1 MSPHQAMAFLRTV
14 ADRCCR
20 PVEGV
25 TRGEADMVKG
35 RFHQC
40 ADVISALC
48 DRLVDQARTFEVIEG
63 HLQDTPWPLLKPD
76 DNDPGAAL

>member
-1 MSPHQAMAFLRTV
+1 MSPHQAMEFLRTI
-14 ADRCCR
+14 ADKCCR

-25 TRGEADMVKG
+25 TRGDAELVKA

-40 ADVISALC
+40 ADVISSLC

-63 HLQDTPWPLLKPD
+63 HMNDNWPLLEPD
-76 DNDPGAAL
+76 DNDPGASL

>member
-1 MSPHQAMAFLRTV
+1 MSPHQAMAFLRSV

-20 PVEGV
+20 VEGV
-25 TRGEADMVKG
+25 TQVDAELAKA